1 MCGTGKD
8 LVESNKVP
16 IEFNVFWANFLKN
29 KSNTWHYKAWQ
40 KAGYEK
46 VKNGTLL
53 DNFIFLCLTG
63 CHFHGWEMVN

>member
-16 IEFNVFWANFLKN
+16 IEFPVFWGRILKN
-29 KSNTWHYKAWQ
+29 SLDTYHYKAWQ

-46 VKNGTLL
+46 VKKLYYEEIVK
-53 DNFIFLCLTG
+53 D
-63 CHFHGWEMVN
+63 

>member
-16 IEFNVFWANFLKN
+16 IEFPVFWGRIVKN
-29 KSNTWHYKAWQ
+29 SLDTYHYKAWQ

-46 VKNGTLL
+46 VKKLYYEEIVK
-53 DNFIFLCLTG
+53 D
-63 CHFHGWEMVN
+63 